1 MINQKKAE
9 IGTLLMLNDRN
20 NKLVNE
26 IKESNE
32 EHSRKL
38 NDLLD
43 QTNAGTFERHLLYI
57 QSLNNYGL
65 VITLYEDIQAILE
78 EENRDLRQQV
88 RSLKNEI
95 ENLQDKID
103 DMTEPSDEGMEQ
115 TLEEM

>member
-1 MINQKKAE
+1 MVKQKKAE
-9 IGTLLMLNDRN
+9 IGVFLSLNDEN
-20 NKLVNE
+20 QKLIDKISNKNREDMVQQAELAERV
-26 IKESNE
+26 S
-32 EHSRKL
+32 S
-38 NDLLD
+38 
-43 QTNAGTFERHLLYI
+43 GVFERHIVYI
-57 QSLNNYGL
+57 QSLNNYAKAL
-65 VITLYEDIQAILE
+65 NLYEDIQAILE